1 MNGTTIRSDILAG
14 IIVFLV
20 ALPMNLGIAQAC
32 GLPPVVGVVTGITG
46 GLLVT
51 LLSPSRYAVSGPEA
65 SMVTIILG
73 ASASLGSWPLLL
85 TAIVLAGVMQL
96 LMGWLKAG
104 RWIALTPAP
113 VIAGMLMAI
122 GIMLVTQQIPVA
134 MALNTTT
141 FSLSPGSLL
150 LATLALIILFGW
162 ELPVIKRQRILSMV
176 PAALIAVLA
185 GAFGLAL
192 MKGWTTLGDGVKTV
206 TLPELSSLGAWR
218 NVLSH
223 PDWHGALTNPQVWLT
238 AVNIALVASL
248 VTLLSQEALKKLK
261 TQTPPPSSDRELY
274 AQGAGNI
281 LSGLCGGLPVTS
293 VIVRSSVNVN
303 AGART
308 RLSAI
313 VHCLLL
319 MVALFWLSGLI
330 SLIPMPVLAS
340 ILIASGCKLA
350 APGVLKQQWR
360 QGVFDFASFL
370 ATLGGIIS
378 LGVLSG
384 IALGVGVQV
393 LGYTLRSQLGSLT
406 AGRLERER

>member
-104 RWIALTPAP
+104 RWITLTPAP

-122 GIMLVTQQIPVA
+122 GIMLITQQIPVA

-162 ELPVIKRQRILSMV
+162 ELPMIKRQRILSMV

-185 GAFGLAL
+185 GALGLAL
-192 MKGWTTLGDGVKTV
+192 MKAWTTLGDGVKTV
-206 TLPELSSLGAWR
+206 TLPELSSPGAWS

-393 LGYTLRSQLGSLT
+393 LGYTLRSQPGSLT

>member
-162 ELPVIKRQRILSMV
+162 GLPVIKRQRILSMV

-185 GAFGLAL
+185 GALGLAL

-206 TLPELSSLGAWR
+206 TLPELSSPGAWR

-223 PDWHGALTNPQVWLT
+223 PDWHGALTNQQVWLT
-238 AVNIALVASL
+238 AANIALVASL

-319 MVALFWLSGLI
+319 MAALFWLSDLI